1 MARPDHDDIG
11 CCSGVFLFIA
21 MGLAIWAAATPTW
34 FLYYPVDPYYA
45 YAVSGPFV
53 LSHVGNWAATVSV
66 GGQLYATSTSWTS
79 WKDAASLLP
88 CSNFTFNNGLTMLD
102 WGVEWGICDTAG
114 NYLGTPPAILAL
126 QALVIITAVF
136 TGFAAVAACFSATA
150 DDRALGGVAKKGEA
164 AAAFCTFIA
173 LCSSIA
179 TFSMVLAAVPW
190 YSDSLRGDQPV
201 LPISVLSLTTGT
213 TFLYPLQVPERFR
226 LGAGFGTTVT
236 VTILCLLVLPVL
248 VSSMRGRSE
257 SRQPTPSSPQGAEA
271 AAAAAAASAP
281 GSLVVDRESQPKD
294 TAAKPEAPQDVTV
307 AYPESQPKAKIDM
320 PQEAKMTDVAAQAPP
335 PALAQA

>member
-1 MARPDHDDIG
+1 MARPGSDDAG
-11 CCSGVFLFIA
+11 CCSGTFLLIA
-21 MGLAIWAAATPTW
+21 AGLAIWAAATPAW
-34 FLYYPVDPYYA
+34 FNYYPADVIYG

-53 LSHVGNWAATVSV
+53 LSHVGNWGATVSI
-66 GGQLYATSTSWTS
+66 GGQVLATSTSWTS

-88 CSNFTFNNGLTMLD
+88 CSNVTFNNGLTMLGWGIE
-102 WGVEWGICDTAG
+102 WGVCDTAG

-136 TGFAAVAACFSATA
+136 TCFAGVAACFSATA
-150 DDRALGGVAKKGEA
+150 DDRALGGVAKKGFA
-164 AAAFCTFIA
+164 AAAFCTLIA

-190 YSDSLRGDQPV
+190 YSDSLRGDQPI

-213 TFLYPLQVPERFR
+213 AFLYPLQVPERFR

-248 VSSMRGRSE
+248 VFSMRSRNE
-257 SRQPTPSSPQGAEA
+257 SRQPAPSSPQGAEA
-271 AAAAAAASAP
+271 AAAAAAGSAH
-281 GSLVVDRESQPKD
+281 GSRVIDPELQPKD

-307 AYPESQPKAKIDM
+307 AQPESQPKAKTEM
-320 PQEAKMTDVAAQAPP
+320 PQEAKMADVAAQAPP
-335 PALAQA
+335 AALAQA